1 MNSTLIYTMTLKL
14 NSFRCIFTAL
24 LVTFLFQTTPVFAA
38 ETSQKLR
45 AKYTDIKEGLKNSQ
59 FKRELQMSSQESPDS
74 LKGEIY
80 AVVDYPFATVNKAL
94 NDSSHWCDVLILHI
108 NIKYCYATS
117 NKNNT
122 VLTVDLGKKEEQS
135 LADTYEVKF
144 NYQQVASA
152 NDYFA
157 LELNAKD
164 GPVGTSDYHILI
176 EATPISDKRTF
187 LHFTYAYS
195 FGLKGKLA
203 MKAYLATAGRNKVGF
218 TVLDKTS
225 NDTQYIQG
233 VRGVIERNTMR
244 YYLAIDAYLAA
255 LSTPDDKQL
264 NKRFETWYDSTLMYK
279 RQLYEVEREDYL
291 SMKRKEY
298 ERQQQ
303 APKEG

>member
-1 MNSTLIYTMTLKL
+1 MTLKL

-225 NDTQYIQG
+225 NETQYIQG